1 MAPMM
6 KVGMKESQSLVAD
19 IVAKHSW
26 EWLLLEA
33 SEAQAVRLLAAAT
46 SSAAVALYLSRSV
59 RYTLAYH
66 SRVGQTGC
74 PSGCSGQIYRVCFEI

>member
-33 SEAQAVRLLAAAT
+33 SEAQAVRLLVAAT
-46 SSAAVALYLSRSV
+46 SSAAVAL
-59 RYTLAYH
+59 
-66 SRVGQTGC
+66 
-74 PSGCSGQIYRVCFEI
+74 